1 MTGVLCSLR
10 SGRCCSWEWVA
21 PGGHGDA
28 GLPTCLTA
36 AFWLC
41 VTSLG
46 LGERGTWWLS
56 HHPSKHT
63 YTAAYCSHLGLLFL
77 SLPVAVLASCP
88 GRNACKPCAITLVG
102 RHPCLTATL
111 RGLFLISSSLSSCC
125 PELSKAGQH
134 IPSHQGHCLPDGV
147 HTRTGRAEE
156 QCQGTAEGQQRDS
169 VPREHD
175 VPDSHQAAAPSPR
188 ASCPNLRVTK
198 PPCRPAPGATVT
210 LPKPPRAWGHCL
222 GPHPAASLEGKPC
235 ASHSRFVFI
244 S

>member
-1 MTGVLCSLR
+1 MAGVLCSLR

-46 LGERGTWWLS
+46 LGERGMWWLS

-156 QCQGTAEGQQRDS
+156 RCQGTAEGLCPQGARCPWRPPGS
-169 VPREHD
+169 
-175 VPDSHQAAAPSPR
+175 SPIPEGVLSQPEGDKATLP
-188 ASCPNLRVTK
+188 ASTGCHSDTPKATTCVGAL
-198 PPCRPAPGATVT
+198 PGA
-210 LPKPPRAWGHCL
+210 
-222 GPHPAASLEGKPC
+222 SPC
-235 ASHSRFVFI
+235 SI
-244 S
+244 P